1 MIPAAIAIVALALLL
16 AYREYTRAREL
27 QAAAEER
34 KELYQRIQA
43 PEIAV
48 AEAIDQPYEGL
59 GYVPIDDDKAFQAEL
74 ERIEDG

>member
-16 AYREYTRAREL
+16 AYREYAGA
-27 QAAAEER
+27 QER
-34 KELYQRIQA
+34 RELYQRIQA

>member
-1 MIPAAIAIVALALLL
+1 METVAVAGILSLILL
-16 AYREYTRAREL
+16 YREWTRSKEL

-59 GYVPIDDDKAFQAEL
+59 GYVPIDDDKQFQAEM
-74 ERIEDG
+74 ERLSE

>member
-16 AYREYTRAREL
+16 AYREYTRASEL
-27 QAAAEER
+27 KAAREER
-34 KELYQRIQA
+34 RELYQRIQA

-59 GYVPIDDDKAFQAEL
+59 GYVPIDDDKQFQAEM
-74 ERIEDG
+74 ERLSE